1 MFVSESFILAYA
13 CEFLSFG
20 DIHELVKYLDTK
32 CITLVAFR
40 CNTNRLNNSK
50 FVQTQ
55 NIN

>member
-32 CITLVAFR
+32 CITMV
-40 CNTNRLNNSK
+40 RLQ
-50 FVQTQ
+50 VQH
-55 NIN
+55 